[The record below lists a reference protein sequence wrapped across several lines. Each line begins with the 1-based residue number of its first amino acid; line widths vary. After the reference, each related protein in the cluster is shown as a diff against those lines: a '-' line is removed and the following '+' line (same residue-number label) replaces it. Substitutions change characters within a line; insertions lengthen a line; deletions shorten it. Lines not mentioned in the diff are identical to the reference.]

1 MDNMA
6 KTRIDMTNTTKDGH
20 TMTII
25 AYRNSNDIDVQFEDG
40 MVIEH
45 RSYDSFI
52 KGSISYF
59 TSRNDAFAQ
68 KRIGETI
75 IATNGL
81 KMTIIAYRNSNDIDV
96 QFENGTIMQHKQY
109 KLFKQGKILDYDN
122 ITEKQAS
129 ERIGMQSVAKNGLK
143 MTIITYRNA
152 DDIDIQFEDKT
163 VVQHQRFRAFLQGT
177 IRHPSYSKLTNKQ
190 NLRLHERN
198 TNTVGKWMEI
208 IAYRNAHDIDIR
220 FDDGLVLTN
229 CSYTSF
235 KKGEIRYPGIFAAN
249 EHDKW
254 IRKTNKVHSTG
265 ELMTI
270 VEYTNSAHIIVE
282 FSSTKTRIKTTLH
295 QFLTGQVHNPD
306 FQLHVGETG
315 INRQGLAMKIYKKVG
330 PDSYLIQFDNG
341 YITKPYTYKQF
352 KERYIPNPTIMIA
365 DNRIG
370 TVKRMRNGLLAKLVK
385 IENSK
390 NLTVL
395 FEDGIT
401 VNHVNYNSFFIK
413 NSVAHP
419 DLTGRWAHHYH
430 GYTVTKASNTP
441 MPNGEYLYET
451 VKDGESTPWLM
462 SLQQLLDKEGVP
474 RIDFSKENAA
484 S

>member
-6 KTRIDMTNTTKDGH
+6 KTRIGMINTTKDGH

-25 AYRNSNDIDVQFEDG
+25 AYRKATDIDVQFEDRRI
-40 MVIEH
+40 VEH
-45 RSYDSFI
+45 KSYNSFV

-59 TSRNDAFAQ
+59 ANRNAEFAQ

-75 IATNGL
+75 IATNGI
-81 KMTIIAYRNSNDIDV
+81 KMTIVAYRNSNDIDV

-122 ITEKQAS
+122 VTEKQAS

-143 MTIITYRNA
+143 MTIIAYRA
-152 DDIDIQFEDKT
+152 SEDIDVQFEDGI
-163 VVQHQRFRAFLQGT
+163 VVQHQRFRTFLQGT

-198 TNTVGKWMEI
+198 KNTVGKWMEI
-208 IAYRNAHDIDIR
+208 IAYRNAHDIDIC

-229 CSYTSF
+229 CIYASF
-235 KKGEIRYPGIFAAN
+235 RKGEIRYPGIFAAN

-254 IRKTNKVHSTG
+254 IGKTNNVYSTG

-270 VEYTNSAHIIVE
+270 VEYTNSAHIVVE
-282 FSSTKTRIKTTLH
+282 FSSTKTRKRTTLR
-295 QFLTGQVHNPD
+295 QFLTGQVNNPD

-315 INRQGLAMKIYKKVG
+315 INKQGLTMKIYKKIG
-330 PDSYLIQFDNG
+330 PDSYLLQFENG
-341 YITKPYTYKQF
+341 YITKPYTYSQF
-352 KERYIPNPTIMIA
+352 KNGYIPNPTVTLI

-370 TVKRMRNGLLAKLVK
+370 IVKRMRNGLLAKLVAVRK
-385 IENSK
+385 SDDAD
-390 NLTVL
+390 VL
-395 FEDGIT
+395 FEDGIC
-401 VNHVNYNSFFIK
+401 VEHQHVYGFI
-413 NSVAHP
+413 NDAVISHP
-419 DLTGRWAHHYH
+419 KLTGTGKHKYH
-430 GYTVTKASNTP
+430 GYTVKKVLCCEDNTSLYQCIDK
-441 MPNGEYLYET
+441 NGLIT
-451 VKDGESTPWLM
+451 IMT
-462 SLQQLLDKEGVP
+462 LQELLDKEGVP